1 MKTKSVSLS
10 IEKKHQGLSLWYKM
24 EIELNEA
31 SEIDA
36 FSHAKSIIEQT
47 YQKQYG
53 SLTASEKSTL
63 NKELLDIDSPEFDD
77 VKKAVLNGRTIQ
89 QIEEYYNLTTYARN
103 VLENL

>member
-10 IEKKHQGLSLWYKM
+10 IEKKHQGLSIWYKM

-36 FSHAKSIIEQT
+36 FLHAKSIIEQT
-47 YQKQYG
+47 YQQQYG
-53 SLTASEKSTL
+53 NSTVSEKTSS
-63 NKELLDIDSPEFDD
+63 NKELLDINSPEFDD
-77 VKKAVLNGRTIQ
+77 VKSAILNGRTIQ